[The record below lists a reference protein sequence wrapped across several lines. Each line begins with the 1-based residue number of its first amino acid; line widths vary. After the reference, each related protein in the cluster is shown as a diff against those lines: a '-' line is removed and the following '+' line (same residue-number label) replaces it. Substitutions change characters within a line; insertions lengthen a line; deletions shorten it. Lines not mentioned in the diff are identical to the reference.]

1 MQKPSTLIN
10 KCFKFSNFTIAL
22 SFERPIAAH
31 ALIEFESVVE
41 KSNKVYVG

>member
-10 KCFKFSNFTIAL
+10 KCFKFFDFTIAL
-22 SFERPIAAH
+22 SLERPIAAH
-31 ALIEFESVVE
+31 EFPGPESFVE